1 MKLKFVVVGVS
12 TLPSKLISVTLKN
25 LSIPDEKIPIKSPN
39 ITDAFNVDG
48 MMQSAMAAVTEQ
60 QQKML
65 GINPNISKVVLS
77 PEEFDGWRV
86 TVGDEV
92 EFTMSEVLLRRDE

>member
-1 MKLKFVVVGVS
+1 MKLKFIVLGVT

-25 LSIPDEKIPIKSPN
+25 LSIHEERIPTKPASM
-39 ITDAFNVDG
+39 AEFNVEG
-48 MMQSAMAAVTEQ
+48 MMQNTMAAAMEQ
-60 QQKML
+60 QQKMM
-65 GINPNISKVVLS
+65 GINPNVSKVVLS